1 MALHKV
7 RKEEPEE
14 VLAAPTVSNGK
25 GAVRVRQMR
34 ERRSKKTREIPRREL
49 APALLSEFINAINDA
64 CRNGLLPYQNF
75 NLEYEGSKNKVHT
88 HYMCDTLDERA
99 FGKVVR
105 LIAKEQNIPLD
116 EAKKSFLDR
125 HVEPDKRGLA
135 FLLTEDGKKF
145 YYDPVEKEL
154 LHDYEKKKKLS
165 NAERALIEGLMKKV
179 TGPTQEYLRTMLQN

>member
-1 MALHKV
+1 MALHRV
-7 RKEEPEE
+7 RKEGPQES
-14 VLAAPTVSNGK
+14 LAAPVTSNEK

-49 APALLSEFINAINDA
+49 SADLLSEFIKVINEA
-64 CRNGLLPYQNF
+64 CRTGLLPYQNF
-75 NLEYEGSKNKVHT
+75 NLEHEGSRNKVHA

-105 LIAKEQNIPLD
+105 WIAKEQNITLE
-116 EAKKSFLDR
+116 EAKKNFIDR
-125 HVEPDKRGLA
+125 QVEADKRGLA

-145 YYDPVEKEL
+145 YYDPNEKEL